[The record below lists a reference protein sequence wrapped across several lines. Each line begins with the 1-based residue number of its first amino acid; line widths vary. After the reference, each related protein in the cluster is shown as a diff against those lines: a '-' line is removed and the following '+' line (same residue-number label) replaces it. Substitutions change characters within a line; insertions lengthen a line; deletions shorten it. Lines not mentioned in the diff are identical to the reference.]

1 MRKPKIYAS
10 GFLLLLLVVAT
21 CNAQEQGSFAPLSK
35 EFVEYQNGEK
45 KGVIPA
51 PFQPDFSVFE
61 TSHQKKMDFPAS
73 FDLRQ
78 EDGVTAVRNQ
88 GTIGTCWTFAAL
100 GSFESRL
107 KVRDGELHD
116 FSEANMATCHGFLN
130 GPDDGGNYYLAAA
143 YATQGIVT
151 ENSDPYSSLT
161 AFRGC
166 VEVEKDRYITEIRW
180 LPEKADMIKNTLYN
194 YGAVATS
201 MHAGEQQQYYNSTDY
216 TWYYGGNDAT
226 DHGVLIVGWDDEK
239 EVTGGYDSPESPNG
253 AWIIK
258 NSWGPDFGEA
268 GYFYMSYN
276 DTKGATNNAIY
287 LDDLPAS
294 QVDTLYSVDKLGMIS
309 AYGYQGHP
317 EAFGMVKYVAQ
328 GEESISRVGTYISS
342 GGTTVSVEIYDDFD
356 PATKK
361 LSNRRGELSDQYCLY
376 PGYYT
381 FNVEANV
388 TDDFYVKVKYTTQG
402 HGYPV
407 PVEYSISGYAT
418 AEISSAG
425 TCYISKDGVSWE
437 DIFNPEADIEADICI
452 RAYALNDQAIQAS
465 FTTSKTLVCQNG
477 TVDFNDI
484 STGVIDTYAWDFGE
498 GASPATASTAGPH
511 TVTYTT
517 PGTKTITLTVEGAE
531 GTNTVIRKD
540 YIEVV
545 DEVPVYFDSELVE
558 AFHKET
564 FNLMPIGDAETFV
577 FDGPGTITVDGN
589 QASIILNDESIKE
602 ATYYVTATIG
612 GCEGSDS
619 IKVLFNERPAN
630 DDVCD
635 AIELTLGEN
644 GPFSNQY
651 ATVQENEPMPDTT
664 GAGCSAP
671 MKWCNEGGLQ
681 NSVWFKYTAPESG
694 NVSFA
699 SEGIDAQIALY
710 DAESCSDLLSEN
722 YTLLAAND
730 DYAADESNAI
740 INHVDGLTPG
750 KTYWLQLDGSA
761 GGEMGEFSL
770 TISEERYNVGFD
782 KVNNEE
788 FSFVVSPNPA
798 DNYLSIS
805 AGSVNEAV
813 QVQLI
818 TADGRLLLAK
828 QHDFANVHRL
838 KLNIENYTEGIYFLR
853 IIGDKIQETHKLL
866 IQ

>member
-45 KGVIPA
+45 RGVIPA

-88 GTIGTCWTFAAL
+88 SPYGTCWTFAAL

-107 KVRDGELHD
+107 KVRDGESHD
-116 FSEANMATCHGFLN
+116 FSEANMATCHGFEN

-201 MHAGEQQQYYNSTDY
+201 MHAGEQDQYYNTTDY

-239 EVTGGYDSPESPNG
+239 EVTGGIDSPESPNG

-294 QVDTLYSVDKLGMIS
+294 QVDTLYSIDKLGMIS
-309 AYGYQGHP
+309 SFGYGNHP
-317 EAFGMVKYVAQ
+317 EAYGMVKYVAT
-328 GEESISRVGTYISS
+328 GEESISKVGTYISS
-342 GGTTVSVEIYDDFD
+342 GGTTVTVEIYDDFNST
-356 PATKK
+356 TKE
-361 LSNRRGELSDQYCLY
+361 LSNKRGEILDQYCLY

-388 TDDFYVKVKYTTQG
+388 TDDFYVKVKYATQG
-402 HGYPV
+402 NGYPI
-407 PVEYSISGYAT
+407 PVEYTIDGYAT
-418 AEISSAG
+418 ADISDPG
-425 TCYISKDGVSWE
+425 TCFISRDGIAWV
-437 DIFNPEADIEADICI
+437 DMNDNDADICI

-498 GASPATASTAGPH
+498 GASPATASSAGPH

-517 PGTKTITLTVEGAE
+517 PGTKTITLTVEGTE
-531 GTNTVIRKD
+531 GTNTVTRKD

-545 DEVPVYFDSELVE
+545 DEIPVYFDEEVLE
-558 AFHKET
+558 ASHGTPFT
-564 FNLMPIGDAETFV
+564 LMAVGEAETFV
-577 FDGPGTITVDGN
+577 FDGPGDITVDGN
-589 QASIILNDESIKE
+589 TASVVLNDESITE
-602 ATYYVTATIG
+602 ATYHVSATIG
-612 GCEGSDS
+612 ECEGSDS
-619 IKVLFNERPAN
+619 IKVLLYERPAN

-635 AIELTLGEN
+635 AIEISLGEN

-681 NSVWFKYTAPESG
+681 NSVWFKYVAPESG
-694 NVSFA
+694 NASFITA
-699 SEGIDAQIALY
+699 GMDTQIALY
-710 DAESCSDLLSEN
+710 EAASCTDILNGN

-730 DYAADESNAI
+730 DYTDQEPYPAVIDY
-740 INHVDGLTPG
+740 VTDLTPG
-750 KTYWLQLDGSA
+750 ETYWLQMDGSA
-761 GGEMGEFSL
+761 EGAEGEFTL
-770 TISEERYNVGFD
+770 TVTEYHVGVE
-782 KVNNEE
+782 KVGKDTEV
-788 FSFVVSPNPA
+788 FVIAPNPA
-798 DNYLSIS
+798 QDHVTITTPN
-805 AGSVNEAV
+805 SVNEV
-813 QVQLI
+813 VSIQLY
-818 TADGRLLLAK
+818 TADGRLMLEKRHNFAQENLMEINTANFSEGVYFIRITGAK
-828 QHDFANVHRL
+828 TQVSQ
-838 KLNIENYTEGIYFLR
+838 KL
-853 IIGDKIQETHKLL
+853 IIQ
-866 IQ
+866 